1 MLSSLGKYEL
11 IEELNSGSMGTVY
24 VARDKILDRQVA
36 LKTVLP
42 GAHLDDELKERFYR
56 EARACARLQH
66 PSIITIYDFGEENGT
81 AYIAMELLTG
91 TDVRR
96 LIAERR
102 PLPLDVKLDLGAMI
116 CEGLEHAHSQGI
128 VHRDIKPSNLFVTED
143 GRAKILDFGIARTA
157 TSSLTMVGRVLGT
170 PNYMAPEQI
179 LGKPCDARSDL
190 FSVAIVLFEL
200 ITGTHPFHGESI
212 PRRIVREAPDD
223 LRAALPDAPSEVTS
237 ILAKALEKKPE
248 QRYQS
253 GKDLAAELR
262 AAAVRCR
269 GGAAGTSSHPGTV
282 DQELFAAPT
291 APLPVSAPVAG
302 EGTEVRMSRVLT
314 ALQEFD
320 EAVER
325 NDVAAARRA
334 FETVRTSALGDDRFE
349 GAVKSSQER
358 LYELERTAPPPPPQP
373 APMVQ
378 AAAQTT
384 ADSGDNTQE
393 LRSSP
398 FEASRLFESPALG
411 RTAPSPVPPAPAAP
425 APPPAPAAPPP
436 PPPVQAAPPKPQPA
450 AEYGGGDAT
459 RFFDTTAIRTQPRPT
474 APPPPPAA
482 PPPPPTPAPQA
493 APPARRPEP
502 PPAAPA
508 PKPAPPAP
516 PIAAAPF
523 PAPAPTAAPASAPAA
538 SPAKTILMVGAAVVV
553 LILAAGGYFLFSHRR
568 ANAVPMPSVATAVV
582 TAAQTGILERPA
594 KDEASIVQV
603 PKGTLLQIL
612 RVPRSASQDWVEVQY
627 VTPKSVYPNG
637 YARTAD
643 LGNWTSSKPDAALV
657 LLRAFEPPPG
667 AGESDIETQVAKLNA
682 FAQQFA
688 GTPQEAEAHLD
699 IARWNVELARAAG
712 SAGQPNAAFIQ
723 AAKDNLAQAAN
734 RPDLSDKVA
743 QIQQDLAG
751 LTVSKGKTQPAGAA
765 PAIPPD
771 LAMKR
776 AQSAF
781 DLGDYR
787 HAEYYVRQVLLQ
799 EKGNK
804 AALTLLGQ
812 IKSAQDFEKK
822 QGQK

>member
-24 VARDKILDRQVA
+24 IARDKILDRKVA

-102 PLPLDVKLDLGAMI
+102 PLPLDVKLDIGAMI
-116 CEGLEHAHSQGI
+116 CEGLDHAHSQGI

-190 FSVAIVLFEL
+190 FSVGIVLFEF
-200 ITGTHPFHGESI
+200 IAGSHPFRGESI

-223 LRAALPDAPSEVTS
+223 LRSALPGAPPEITS

-248 QRYQS
+248 ARYQS
-253 GKDLAAELR
+253 GKDFAADLR

-269 GGAAGTSSHPGTV
+269 GGASGSSSHPSAV
-282 DQELFAAPT
+282 APELFAAPS
-291 APLPVSAPVAG
+291 APLPAAAPLAG

-320 EAVER
+320 EAVEAH
-325 NDVAAARRA
+325 NVPAARRA
-334 FETVRTSALGDDRFE
+334 FEAVRTAALGDDRFE

-358 LYELERTAPPPPPQP
+358 LYELERTFPTPPAEPSTPQPPP
-373 APMVQ
+373 
-378 AAAQTT
+378 AQGE
-384 ADSGDNTQE
+384 STQD
-393 LRSSP
+393 LRPNP
-398 FEASRLFESPALG
+398 FEASQLFESPALS
-411 RTAPSPVPPAPAAP
+411 RATPPAPTP
-425 APPPAPAAPPP
+425 STPPPPASVQAAPPP
-436 PPPVQAAPPKPQPA
+436 PPPVQAAPPAPQPA

-459 RFFDTTAIRTQPRPT
+459 QFFDASAIRTQPRPA
-474 APPPPPAA
+474 APAPPPAA
-482 PPPPPTPAPQA
+482 TPPAPAPAPQA
-493 APPARRPEP
+493 APPARKPEP
-502 PPAAPA
+502 PPATPA
-508 PKPAPPAP
+508 PKPAARPQPAPAAPAP
-516 PIAAAPF
+516 PVAAAPF
-523 PAPAPTAAPASAPAA
+523 PPPAPAA
-538 SPAKTILMVGAAVVV
+538 VPSPAKTILVVGAAVVV
-553 LILAAGGYFLFSHRR
+553 LILAAGGYFLFTHRR
-568 ANAVPMPSVATAVV
+568 ANAAPMPAVATAVV

-594 KDEASIVQV
+594 KGEASIVQV
-603 PKGTLLQIL
+603 PKGTLLQVL
-612 RVPRSASQDWVEVQY
+612 RVPRSSSQDWVEVQY
-627 VTPKSVYPNG
+627 VTPARVYPSG
-637 YARTAD
+637 FARTSD
-643 LGNWTSSKPDAALV
+643 LGDWKSSKPDAALV

-667 AGESDIETQVAKLNA
+667 AGVSDIEAQLAKLNA
-682 FAQQFA
+682 FTQQFA
-688 GTPQEAEAHLD
+688 GTPQEAEARLD

-712 SAGQPNAAFIQ
+712 SAGQPDAAFIQ
-723 AAKDNLAQAAN
+723 AARDNLAQAAG
-734 RPDLSDKVA
+734 RPDLSAKVA
-743 QIQQDLAG
+743 QIQQDLAS
-751 LTVSKGKTQPAGAA
+751 LTTAQGSLHTPGEA
-765 PAIPPD
+765 PAMPTD
-771 LAMKR
+771 LALKR
-776 AQSAF
+776 AQTAY
-781 DLGDYR
+781 DNGDYNR
-787 HAEYYVRQVLLQ
+787 AEYYARQVLLQ

-804 AALTLLGQ
+804 AALNLLGH
-812 IKSAQDFEKK
+812 IKSARDFEKN

>member
-81 AYIAMELLTG
+81 AYIAMELLSG

-179 LGKPCDARSDL
+179 LGKTCDARSDL

-200 ITGTHPFHGESI
+200 ITGSHPFKGESI

-223 LRAALPDAPSEVTS
+223 LRSALPDASAEVTS

-253 GKDLAAELR
+253 GKDFAADLR
-262 AAAVRCR
+262 AAAARCR
-269 GGAAGTSSHPGTV
+269 GGAAGTSSHPGAV

-291 APLPVSAPVAG
+291 APLPVSAPAAG

-325 NDVAAARRA
+325 NDVVAARRA
-334 FETVRTSALGDDRFE
+334 FDAVRTSALGDDRFE
-349 GAVKSSQER
+349 GAVTSSQER
-358 LYELERTAPPPPPQP
+358 LYELERTAPPPPPEP
-373 APMVQ
+373 ASRAQ
-378 AAAQTT
+378 AAVAQA
-384 ADSGDNTQE
+384 ADSGDSTQE
-393 LRSSP
+393 LRTNP
-398 FEASRLFESPALG
+398 FEASQLFERP
-411 RTAPSPVPPAPAAP
+411 APSRT
-425 APPPAPAAPPP
+425 APPPAPPAPAPPP
-436 PPPVQAAPPKPQPA
+436 PPPVQSAPPTPHPA

-459 RFFDTTAIRTQPRPT
+459 RFFDATAIRTQPRPS
-474 APPPPPAA
+474 APAPPPAA
-482 PPPPPTPAPQA
+482 PPPPPAPQA
-493 APPARRPEP
+493 APPARKPEP
-502 PPAAPA
+502 PPPA
-508 PKPAPPAP
+508 PKPAARPQPAPAAPAP

-523 PAPAPTAAPASAPAA
+523 PAPAPAAAAAA
-538 SPAKTILMVGAAVVV
+538 SPAKTILLAGAAVVV
-553 LILAAGGYFLFSHRR
+553 LILAAGGYFLFSHRS
-568 ANAVPMPSVATAVV
+568 ANAVPMPSMGTAVV
-582 TAAQTGILERPA
+582 TAVQTDILERPA
-594 KDEASIVQV
+594 KGEASIVQV

-637 YARTAD
+637 YARTSD
-643 LGNWTSSKPDAALV
+643 LGDWKSSKPDAALV

-667 AGESDIETQVAKLNA
+667 AGEADIEAQLGKLSA
-682 FAQQFA
+682 FTQQFA
-688 GTPQEAEAHLD
+688 GTPQEAEARLD

-712 SAGQPNAAFIQ
+712 SAGQPDAAFIQ
-723 AAKDNLAQAAN
+723 AARDNLTQAAG

-751 LTVSKGKTQPAGAA
+751 LAVTKGKTRTAGESPAM
-765 PAIPPD
+765 PPD

-776 AQSAF
+776 ARTAY
-781 DLGDYR
+781 DNGDYSR
-787 HAEYYVRQVLLQ
+787 AEYYARQVLLQ

-804 AALTLLGQ
+804 AALTLLGE
-812 IKSAQDFEKK
+812 IKSARDFEKK
-822 QGQK
+822 LGQK